1 MTKKPN
7 HAADVAAM
15 ARLSDWQPDHLAGY
29 RVGDFADLP
38 KLGRVEI
45 VGLHA
50 PALLEVRTSTGAR
63 CRVGWRAV
71 RKTQP

>member
-1 MTKKPN
+1 MRKRN
-7 HAADVAAM
+7 HAAEAQSVPKV
-15 ARLSDWQPDHLAGY
+15 SNWQQHQLA
-29 RVGDFADLP
+29 DFRAGNLADLP